1 MNPKMM
7 TRSTVI
13 DEIKEWQKQNSSS
26 DESQWVSYIRLLRNN
41 KIGENAWILNEIL
54 REYELDSKR
63 LKRHGIADNV
73 IELGP
78 ELIRVPELFFS
89 PNALISYPQMGV
101 TEAIEEVIKQLDNSV
116 ISQVLIESI

>member
-89 PNALISYPQMGV
+89 PNALINYPQMGV